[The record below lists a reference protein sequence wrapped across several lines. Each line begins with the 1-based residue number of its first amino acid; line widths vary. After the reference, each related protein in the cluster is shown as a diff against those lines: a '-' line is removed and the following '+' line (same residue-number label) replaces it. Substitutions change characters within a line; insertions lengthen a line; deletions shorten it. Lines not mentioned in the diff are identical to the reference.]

1 MQGRQP
7 FMAKVMGLFVDC
19 YKMCGGLFEEG
30 LAKLKALAEGEPATI
45 AAE

>member
-1 MQGRQP
+1 
-7 FMAKVMGLFVDC
+7 
-19 YKMCGGLFEEG
+19 MCGGLFEEG